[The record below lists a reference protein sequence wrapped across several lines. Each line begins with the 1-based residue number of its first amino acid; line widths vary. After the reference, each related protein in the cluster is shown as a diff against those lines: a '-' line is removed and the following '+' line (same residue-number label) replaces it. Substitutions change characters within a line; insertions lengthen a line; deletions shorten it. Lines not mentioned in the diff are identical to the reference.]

1 METSSTVFKPNQNGP
16 TLIIPPRLEH
26 FVKRFVHHYKA
37 SGNSPIM
44 IYGPT
49 GVGKSLFLKIFKI
62 LFQKQEATN
71 QTSRPVVW
79 ANCAHFGGVN
89 SDPNIARSELF
100 GHVKGAHQN
109 AQKDKI
115 GLVHEAHGGALILEE
130 IGELPLEVQA
140 MLLTFIEDGVF
151 RRVGSKQNESANVRI
166 VGATNREEGLR
177 EDFKHRFFPF
187 YISGLYSRRSDI
199 LYYMYAKYPEI
210 VTSLTGCEVLTV
222 LAYNWPGNCR
232 EIERVCRLITRNHLE
247 WRELN
252 RGGSES
258 VNQAEHFF
266 RMFLFD
272 KKETMINLSRIL
284 EIYAR
289 IKKFGGDAEFL
300 DRYLEEYGVR
310 FSNNLTPVFS
320 DLPTS
325 QNEIAKFYQPVFG
338 TEKSGSESIFKFLPI
353 PQFERSAAGYN
364 IFCAVFG
371 KSSNLNANII
381 DELESNESKFSPNNA
396 FFSQMSVDDLERFDS
411 VAKAL
416 MMSIKSK
423 NNGNGDGQEAAIGA
437 GDSIDN
443 IAVDGASTVNSI
455 GDMTEKDLLKL
466 YYEQLLKQSNGNI
479 KMAAVTAGLNPST
492 FRSRLGKVGVSFKKN
507 RRRQAESV
515 N

>member
-1 METSSTVFKPNQNGP
+1 METSSTVFKLNQKSP

-26 FVKRFVHHYKA
+26 FVNRFVHHYRA

-49 GVGKSLFLKIFKI
+49 GVGKSLFLIIFKI
-62 LFQKQEATN
+62 LFQKHEATN

-115 GLVHEAHGGALILEE
+115 GLVHEANGGALILEE

-151 RRVGSKQNESANVRI
+151 RRVGSKQTESANVRI

-187 YISGLYSRRSDI
+187 YISGLYNRRSDI

-272 KKETMINLSRIL
+272 KKETMINLFRIL

-289 IKKFGGDAEFL
+289 IKKFGGDVEFL

-325 QNEIAKFYQPVFG
+325 QNEIAKFYQPVFEANKG
-338 TEKSGSESIFKFLPI
+338 ASQAIFKFSPI
-353 PQFERSAAGYN
+353 PQFEKSAAGYN
-364 IFCAVFG
+364 MFCAVFG
-371 KSSNLNANII
+371 KNSNLNANII
-381 DELESNESKFSPNNA
+381 DELESSESKFTPENSY
-396 FFSQMSVDDLERFDS
+396 FYRLSEDKKERLATVS
-411 VAKAL
+411 KAL
-416 MMSIKSK
+416 MMSIKRK
-423 NNGNGDGQEAAIGA
+423 NDGNGDGQDPSIEAGDGTKNTTIDKASALNAIGDLA
-437 GDSIDN
+437 
-443 IAVDGASTVNSI
+443 
-455 GDMTEKDLLKL
+455 EKDLLKL
-466 YYEQLLKQSNGNI
+466 YYERLLMRSNGNI
-479 KMAAVTAGLNPST
+479 KLAAEAADINPST
-492 FRSRLGKVGVSFKKN
+492 FRSRLSKVGVSFKKN
-507 RRRQAESV
+507 RRRQAEDI